1 MLQCISEFPYFLRL
15 SNIPLYVFGLCIHP
29 RMNMGYFHIV
39 VIVNAAAVN
48 MGVQLPESLFEFFG
62 DIYPDVEVLL

>member
-1 MLQCISEFPYFLRL
+1 MIHSIVYLSLPYVAYLL
-15 SNIPLYVFGLCIHP
+15 IVNIWVWTLLP
-29 RMNMGYFHIV
+29 
-39 VIVNAAAVN
+39 IVNAAAVN